1 MSILRLIIT
10 VGSEQWAFVEQPQP
24 AICLE
29 VVPPHEL
36 ATIFAAAR

>member
-1 MSILRLIIT
+1 MPYVTIETLIMDNK
-10 VGSEQWAFVEQPQP
+10 WALVEQPQA
-24 AICLE
+24 AIWLE